1 MTQSDDKPRGTSIRE
16 ASRLRAT
23 LGSEPSSGY
32 AFHDQVR
39 VDRVERTRPARGEGA
54 APQAASHAPRERAF
68 ARTLVG
74 GVTLQEALA
83 GRELSPEAQAAN
95 DQQLGAPVPW
105 ASLPQVPQELHG
117 SVADEQGMQLPSQR
131 PAAPSQRPE
140 EAAFAATPTGQ
151 TKKVSSKPP
160 AVPQGAAIWEALPSV
175 AEIREQAPSAPPP
188 APVAVVAAADPAR
201 NSKPAVGYRAS
212 VAELNADFRSAYADD
227 RLLKFEGLVER
238 NAWEQLS
245 EELAREPNPSP
256 ALRLLRIVAQRETA
270 KDDQKADQ
278 KQAAARLTQEAI
290 AAVAE
295 LLRVPEASP
304 TALVLGKRLLRKNP
318 GSSKQQ
324 PNAGLSIGVLL
335 GGIATGAGVGWLVTT
350 LLL

>member
-1 MTQSDDKPRGTSIRE
+1 VTQSDDKPRAAGIRE
-16 ASRLRAT
+16 ASKLRAT

-32 AFHDQVR
+32 AFHDHLR
-39 VDRVERTRPARGEGA
+39 VDRVERVRPARGDIS

-83 GRELSPEAQAAN
+83 GRELSPEPQAAN
-95 DQQLGAPVPW
+95 DQHRGEAHAPW
-105 ASLPQVPQELHG
+105 GSLPQVPQELHG
-117 SVADEQGMQLPSQR
+117 SVEDEHATLPSQR
-131 PAAPSQRPE
+131 PASLRPE
-140 EAAFAATPTGQ
+140 DAFGATPTSQ
-151 TKKVSSKPP
+151 TRKVSSKPP
-160 AVPQGAAIWEALPSV
+160 AVPQGAAIWEAMPSV
-175 AEIREQAPSAPPP
+175 AEIREKLPSAPPP
-188 APVAVVAAADPAR
+188 PAQAAALETDPPG
-201 NSKPAVGYRAS
+201 KPAISHRAS
-212 VAELNADFRSAYADD
+212 VAELNADFRGAYADD
-227 RLLKFEGLVER
+227 RLLQYEGLVER

-245 EELAREPNPSP
+245 EELAREANPSP

-270 KDDQKADQ
+270 KGDQ

-295 LLRVPEASP
+295 LLRVPEGSP

-318 GSSKQQ
+318 GWMPKRQ
-324 PNAGLSIGVLL
+324 PNAGLSLGVLL
-335 GGIATGAGVGWLVTT
+335 GGIAAGAGVGWLVTT

>member
-1 MTQSDDKPRGTSIRE
+1 VTQSDDKPRGAGIRE
-16 ASRLRAT
+16 ASKLRAT

-32 AFHDQVR
+32 AFHDHLR
-39 VDRVERTRPARGEGA
+39 VDRVERVRPARGDTA
-54 APQAASHAPRERAF
+54 APQTASHAPRERAF

-83 GRELSPEAQAAN
+83 GRELSPEPEVAN
-95 DQQLGAPVPW
+95 DQQRSDAHTPW
-105 ASLPQVPQELHG
+105 GSLPQVPQELHG
-117 SVADEQGMQLPSQR
+117 SVEDEQDPLPSQR
-131 PAAPSQRPE
+131 PLQTGSIRPE
-140 EAAFAATPTGQ
+140 EAFGATPTSQ

-160 AVPQGAAIWEALPSV
+160 AVPQGAAIWEALPTV
-175 AEIREQAPSAPPP
+175 AETREKAPSAPPP
-188 APVAVVAAADPAR
+188 AQQAAVETDPPR
-201 NSKPAVGYRAS
+201 SSKPVLGYRAS
-212 VAELNADFRSAYADD
+212 VAELNADFRGAYADD
-227 RLLKFEGLVER
+227 RLLQYEGLVER

-245 EELAREPNPSP
+245 DELAREANPSP

-270 KDDQKADQ
+270 KGDQ

-318 GSSKQQ
+318 GWLPKRQ
-324 PNAGLSIGVLL
+324 PNAGLSLSVLL
-335 GGIATGAGVGWLVTT
+335 GGIAAGAGVGWLVTT